1 MDIRW
6 TQVGLTIDE
15 SYVVGWRSGGGGGR
29 KEEGEG
35 KVGSSVA
42 WGRDG
47 KNVCRI
53 RRGESM
59 KY

>member
-35 KVGSSVA
+35 NVGWSVA
-42 WGRDG
+42 WGGRMG
-47 KNVCRI
+47 RMYVGSEGVNR
-53 RRGESM
+53 
-59 KY
+59 

>member
-6 TQVGLTIDE
+6 TLVGLTIDE

-35 KVGSSVA
+35 
-42 WGRDG
+42 
-47 KNVCRI
+47 
-53 RRGESM
+53 
-59 KY
+59 